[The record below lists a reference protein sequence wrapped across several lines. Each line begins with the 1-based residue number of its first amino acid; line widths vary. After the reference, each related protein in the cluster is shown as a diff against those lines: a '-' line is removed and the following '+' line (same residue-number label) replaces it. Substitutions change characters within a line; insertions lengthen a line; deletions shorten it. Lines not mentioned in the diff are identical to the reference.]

1 MSWLSQNAGSLIGT
15 VAGLWGAHQ
24 SSAAQFAAT
33 KEQMAWQERMSNTA
47 HQREVADLRAA
58 GLNPIL
64 SANHGASTPA
74 GSNGAYTGW
83 GSDIAAGLSAGNAKD
98 QQRAQARLMRE
109 QERNVAADTQVK
121 LATAGKENTVGQY
134 VGLQMLATIGNLI
147 ANQENLKS
155 QTVYRNGPLTDQIRA
170 DIRLKESTIDL
181 QKNLELLNN
190 AERARIIFMTPLEME
205 KLGAEI
211 DNIHQQ
217 TRESLSREKLN
228 YTLQV
233 TEQVRQE
240 NLDSQTALNRLTAA
254 GIPYDTA
261 VKEVNA
267 AMAEAQRAKAEDFD
281 RYYGTNPD
289 DMYGSLARV
298 VGNISGLAGSG
309 LGSLLSFLR

>member
-1 MSWLSQNAGSLIGT
+1 MSWISSAIGA

-24 SSAAQFAAT
+24 SSSAQYAAT

-64 SANHGASTPA
+64 SANGGASTPS
-74 GSNGAYTGW
+74 GSNAAYTGY
-83 GSDIAAGLSAGNAKD
+83 GQDMASGANAGTAVA
-98 QQRAQARLMRE
+98 QQRMQEKLAAE
-109 QERNVAADTQVK
+109 QRRNVAADTQVK
-121 LATAGKENTVGQY
+121 LATASKENTIAEFVGT
-134 VGLQMLATIGNLI
+134 QMLANVANLL
-147 ANQENLKS
+147 ANTENLRS
-155 QTVYRNGPLTDQIRA
+155 QTEYRNGPLTDQTRA

-181 QKNLELLNN
+181 QKNMELLNN
-190 AERARIIFMTPLEME
+190 AQRGRIIWMTPLEME

-228 YTLQV
+228 YTLQI

-267 AMAEAQRAKAEDFD
+267 ATAEAQRAKAEDYN
-281 RYYGTNPD
+281 RYYGTEPD
-289 DMYGSLARV
+289 DLYGNVARV
-298 VGNISGLAGSG
+298 FGNITGLAGSG
-309 LGSLLSFLR
+309 LGDLLRFLK